1 MLAQPEDKPAATSSG
16 ISFLCRRSPR
26 FFIYC
31 VCCFGPGIEPRPMAI
46 YQTRAGTRDKS
57 SSRKSG
63 ARPLRAARK
72 AGDHPH
78 KRLMTDP
85 FIGDRNTATHL
96 LQAVTTTPTKNHE
109 PTQPHD
115 ERDPIFVLDHHET
128 AAAA

>member
-1 MLAQPEDKPAATSSG
+1 
-16 ISFLCRRSPR
+16 
-26 FFIYC
+26 
-31 VCCFGPGIEPRPMAI
+31 MAI

-63 ARPLRAARK
+63 DRPLRAARK

-96 LQAVTTTPTKNHE
+96 LQAVTTTPAGCRE
-109 PTQPHD
+109 PSQPHVA
-115 ERDPIFVLDHHET
+115 RGPIFDLDHHET
-128 AAAA
+128 AAAACTLLPHTTDEAVVFRRRPA